1 MSYHYSIHLSIS
13 NLKQRILG
21 KSVSLKDMETLD
33 LEYYKSLVWMLE
45 NNIDDVITETFSV
58 EVDEFGA
65 RRTINLIP
73 DGSNIPVTND
83 NKQDYVR
90 HMVEHRLLHSVNEQ
104 INNFLI
110 GNRNI
115 LTLLLMT
122 SS

>member
-1 MSYHYSIHLSIS
+1 
-13 NLKQRILG
+13 
-21 KSVSLKDMETLD
+21 METLD

-110 GNRNI
+110 GNCNI